1 MALANGSQSVVPGDS
16 LLYRAIHCNPIQS
29 DSTFNFSFAIH
40 CNPIQSDST
49 FNFTFVQIRSIDFTW
64 WPEFQNGVALGF
76 ASLFVTVISAGTFA
90 F

>member
-16 LLYRAIHCNPIQS
+16 LLYR
-29 DSTFNFSFAIH
+29 AIH

-64 WPEFQNGVALGF
+64 WPEFQNGVALGL